1 MKADKIQDGSY
12 FAVIDTETTWS
23 NAVMSIGVAIAES
36 STFKLV
42 DKKYYIISPEYKD
55 GGMYSYVLMTK
66 SAKLDL
72 NGSRQKVIEHL
83 VKVLLNYHIDSIF
96 AYNASFDYNHLPEL
110 HNYKWFDIMKI
121 AAYKQYNPRIPKNA
135 ECCGTGRLKRDYG
148 VEPITRLLSGNR
160 SYFEVHNA
168 VCDAVDELRIME
180 LLGYALEDY
189 GHAQINPEKKPSTI
203 RPREQRVVPK
213 LPKPTKPVPEE
224 SEDIIEKRL
233 IANCKFAIGDKI
245 RHTLY
250 GCGVVRKVEVM
261 NEEIMLL
268 TVLYEAIGI
277 SLHLLPAD
285 EKDITLIND

>member
-1 MKADKIQDGSY
+1 MNTEKKQGNGY

-23 NAVMSIGVAIAES
+23 NVVMSIGVAIAES

-42 DKKYYIISPEYKD
+42 EKKYYIISPEYKD

-72 NGSRQKVIEHL
+72 KSSRPKVIEHL
-83 VKVLLNYHIDSIF
+83 VKVLQKYQIDSIF

-110 HNYKWFDIMKI
+110 QSYKWFDIIKV
-121 AAYKQYNPRIPKNA
+121 AAYKQYNPQIPQNA
-135 ECCGTGRLKRDYG
+135 ECCGTGRLKRNYG
-148 VEPITRLLSGNR
+148 VEPITRLLSGNH
-160 SYFEVHNA
+160 SYCEVHNA

-180 LLGYALEDY
+180 LLEYAIEEYD
-189 GHAQINPEKKPSTI
+189 HAQINPEKKPRTVK
-203 RPREQRVVPK
+203 PKEQRVISK
-213 LPKPTKPVPEE
+213 AQKPTKPVPKE
-224 SEDIIEKRL
+224 SEDIIEKQL
-233 IANCKFAIGDKI
+233 ISNCKFAIGDKI
-245 RHTLY
+245 RHAHY

-261 NEEIMLL
+261 NEEILLL

-285 EKDITLIND
+285 EKDITIIND

>member
-1 MKADKIQDGSY
+1 MNTEKKQGNGY

-23 NAVMSIGVAIAES
+23 NVVMSIGVAIAES

-42 DKKYYIISPEYKD
+42 EKKYYIISPEYKD

-72 NGSRQKVIEHL
+72 KSSRSKVIEHL
-83 VKVLLNYHIDSIF
+83 VKVLQKYQIDSIF

-121 AAYKQYNPRIPKNA
+121 AAYKQYNSKIPANA
-135 ECCGTGRLKRDYG
+135 DCWGTGRLKRNYG

-160 SYFEVHNA
+160 SYCEIHNA

-180 LLGYALEDY
+180 LLGYAIEDY
-189 GHAQINPEKKPSTI
+189 NHVQINPEKKPRTI
-203 RPREQRVVPK
+203 RPKEQKVIPK
-213 LPKPTKPVPEE
+213 PSKPTKPVLEE
-224 SEDIIEKRL
+224 SEDIIEKRI
-233 IANCKFAIGDKI
+233 IANCKFAIGDRI
-245 RHTLY
+245 RHTQY

-261 NEEIMLL
+261 NEEILLL
-268 TVLYEAIGI
+268 TILYEAIGI